1 MNENNQ
7 HSNEKKSFS
16 SLSKII
22 ILKIIA
28 ISSLVTVISTGIQLY
43 RDYSQ
48 NVSKVDNDIKRVSNL
63 IVPEL
68 SYNLWHLDV
77 KALKMQL
84 HSLSSTGEFTYVEIN
99 YDGKTLIS
107 GKDDEFI
114 QKKEKTWPLMYSY
127 KGEER
132 ELGTLRVVTDL
143 EPYIEHVLNTALFI
157 LTANFIKT
165 FIVAFVMIYILRG
178 HVMIPL
184 NLLSTKLKD
193 FNLDNLDKE
202 DINLNR
208 KPSDTI
214 DELDIVLYSV
224 NKMKSNLIHDIE
236 RMETDREEK
245 EELIVKLNQSQ
256 KMEAL
261 GRLSGGIAHDF
272 NNILHLIS
280 GSAEQ
285 CLYYLESNKQDKIK
299 KYLGNIVEFADR
311 GDKLIRQILTYTH
324 QKKVEYAKT
333 NLIDVIK
340 SSLEMMRSTL
350 PANIEI
356 DFSFD
361 QEVDILGDITQMQQI
376 IMNFCTNSRD
386 SIGKKSGHIKV
397 KSQVNHIKNEVQ
409 LIISDNGVGIPEEVK
424 AKIYE
429 PYFSTKP
436 INKGTGM
443 GLSIIHSIIEQMN
456 GRIEL
461 ISEIGEGAKFIIF
474 LPVYTEGEDLIAMN
488 YDPLQRLGEIS
499 LHGKRVL
506 ILDDEEII
514 ANMHKDFIEEQGAEV
529 FCYISPSAALG
540 ALKQGLEVDVILTDL
555 SMPEM
560 TGFEFAK
567 AYTDN
572 GGQCPIILLTGHE
585 EKVLSE
591 NDISSYNIEE
601 VLLKPINMEELLE
614 VISSI

>member
-1 MNENNQ
+1 MNNENNSEQ
-7 HSNEKKSFS
+7 KQFS

-28 ISSLVTVISTGIQLY
+28 ISSIVTVISTGIQLY

-48 NVSKVDNDIKRVSNL
+48 NVSKVDDDIKRVSNL

-68 SYNLWHLDV
+68 SYNLWHLDL

-84 HSLSSTGEFTYVEIN
+84 HSLSSTGEFTFVEIN
-99 YDGKTLIS
+99 YDGKSLKS
-107 GKDDEFI
+107 GDDDQFI
-114 QKKEKTWPLMYSY
+114 QKKEKTWPLVYSY

-132 ELGTLRVVTDL
+132 ELGNLRVVTDL

-184 NLLSTKLKD
+184 NVLSTRLKD
-193 FNLDNLDKE
+193 FNIDNLDKE
-202 DINLNR
+202 DIDLNR
-208 KPSDTI
+208 KPSSTI

-224 NKMKSNLIHDIE
+224 NKMKSNLINDIE
-236 RMETDREEK
+236 RMKANREEK

-285 CLYYLESNKQDKIK
+285 CIYYLETDKKDKIK
-299 KYLGNIVEFADR
+299 KYLGNIVEFAER

-324 QKKVEYAKT
+324 QKKVEYTKT

-340 SSLEMMRSTL
+340 TSLDMMRSTL
-350 PANIEI
+350 PANIDI
-356 DFSFD
+356 DFTYD

-386 SIGKKSGHIKV
+386 SIGKKNGHIKV
-397 KSQVNHIKNEVQ
+397 RSQVNHIKDEIQ
-409 LIISDNGVGIPEEVK
+409 LIISDNGAGIPDEVK
-424 AKIYE
+424 QKIYE

-474 LPVYTEGEDLIAMN
+474 LPVYSDDIN
-488 YDPLQRLGEIS
+488 VIS
-499 LHGKRVL
+499 STNSSQENSDELSLDGKKIL
-506 ILDDEEII
+506 ILDDEEVI
-514 ANMHKDFIEEQGAEV
+514 ANMHKDFLENQGAEV
-529 FCYISPSAALG
+529 FCYTSPLAALA
-540 ALKQGLEVDVILTDL
+540 ALKVGLDIDVILTDL

-567 AYTDN
+567 AYTEN
-572 GGQCPIILLTGHE
+572 GGECPIILLTGHE

-591 NDISSYNIEE
+591 NDLSNFNIEE

-614 VISSI
+614 VINSI

>member
-1 MNENNQ
+1 MKEHLKKDNELR
-7 HSNEKKSFS
+7 SFS

-28 ISSLVTVISTGIQLY
+28 ISSLVTVISTGVQLY

-48 NVSKVDNDIKRVSNL
+48 NVSKVDADIKRVSNL

-68 SYNLWHLDV
+68 SYNLWHLDI

-107 GKDDEFI
+107 GQEDEFI

-157 LTANFIKT
+157 LIANFIKT

-193 FNLDNLDKE
+193 FNIDNLDKE
-202 DINLNR
+202 DIDLNR
-208 KPSDTI
+208 RPSETI

-224 NKMKSNLIHDIE
+224 NKMKGNLIADIE
-236 RMETDREEK
+236 RMDSDRREREE
-245 EELIVKLNQSQ
+245 LVLKLNQSQ

-285 CLYYLESNKQDKIK
+285 CLYYLESNKPDKIK

-324 QKKVEYAKT
+324 QKKVEYSKT

-386 SIGKKSGHIKV
+386 SIGKKNGFIKV

-409 LIISDNGVGIPEEVK
+409 LIISDDGVGIPEEVK

-474 LPVYTEGEDLIAMN
+474 LPVYSEGEALVDTS
-488 YDPLQRLGEIS
+488 PSQRLGEVS
-499 LHGKRVL
+499 LVGKKIM

-514 ANMHKDFIEEQGAEV
+514 ANMHKDFVEEQGAEV
-529 FCYISPSAALG
+529 FCYTSPTSALA
-540 ALKQGLEVDVILTDL
+540 ALKQGLDIDIILTDL

-567 AYTDN
+567 AYSE
-572 GGQCPIILLTGHE
+572 GGGECPIILLTGHE

-591 NDISSYNIEE
+591 NDIASYNIEE
-601 VLLKPINMEELLE
+601 VLLKPINMDELLE

>member
-1 MNENNQ
+1 
-7 HSNEKKSFS
+7 
-16 SLSKII
+16 
-22 ILKIIA
+22 
-28 ISSLVTVISTGIQLY
+28 
-43 RDYSQ
+43 
-48 NVSKVDNDIKRVSNL
+48 
-63 IVPEL
+63 
-68 SYNLWHLDV
+68 
-77 KALKMQL
+77 MQL

-99 YDGKTLIS
+99 YDGQTLSS
-107 GKDDEFI
+107 GTEDQFI

-132 ELGTLRVVTDL
+132 ELGNLRVVTDL

-178 HVMIPL
+178 HVMVPL
-184 NLLSTKLKD
+184 NVLSTKLKD
-193 FNLDNLDKE
+193 FNIDNLDKE
-202 DINLNR
+202 DIDLNR
-208 KPSDTI
+208 KPSETI

-224 NKMKSNLIHDIE
+224 NKMKGNLIHDIE
-236 RMETDREEK
+236 RIERDRQEK

-285 CLYYLESNKQDKIK
+285 SLHYLESNKLDKIK
-299 KYLGNIVEFADR
+299 KYLGNIVEFSER

-324 QKKVEYAKT
+324 QKKVEYSKI
-333 NLIDVIK
+333 NLVNVVRT
-340 SSLEMMRSTL
+340 SLDMMRSTL

-356 DFSFD
+356 DYTFD

-386 SIGKKSGHIKV
+386 SIDKKNGYIKV
-397 KSQVNHIKNEVQ
+397 RTQVNHIKNEVQ
-409 LIISDNGVGIPEEVK
+409 LIISDNGSGIPDEVK
-424 AKIYE
+424 EKIYE

-474 LPVYTEGEDLIAMN
+474 LPVYSEGEDLLAN
-488 YDPLQRLGEIS
+488 ELNPTQRLGEIT
-499 LHGKRVL
+499 LKGRRVL

-514 ANMHKDFIEEQGAEV
+514 ANMHKDFVEEQGAEV
-529 FCYISPSAALG
+529 LCYTSPLAALA
-540 ALKQGLEVDVILTDL
+540 ALKTGLEVDVILTDL

-560 TGFEFAK
+560 SGFEFAK
-567 AYTDN
+567 AYSES
-572 GGQCPIILLTGHE
+572 GGDKPIILLTGHE